1 MNPEKFRKKSR
12 EDKQNYVKR
21 RAELN
26 SLNPIDWSDPINFL
40 FVGVPLFAKK
50 GIK

>member
-12 EDKQNYVKR
+12 EDKQNYVNL

-26 SLNPIDWSDPINFL
+26 SLNPTDWSDPINFL
-40 FVGVPLFAKK
+40 FVGIPVIARK
-50 GIK
+50 GGR